1 MIAPHIAA
9 WALNK
14 RNSDAG
20 AGAGDHAH
28 DVVAT
33 HITNINDTKRKH
45 KRPRSKPSN
54 GGDDDNGDD
63 TRERVLETK
72 GGGGYQPPP
81 QPSPKEQ
88 AEARDWEAKQ
98 DFEREQRRQEAI
110 DAKDAIKKEAAD
122 TAWMSGKN
130 AAYQG
135 ALTGGTSK
143 LQGLGLSSGDDYGVY
158 DQFTNRINT
167 ANQSLAPGADYS
179 GAFSPTILDEL
190 LGSARTGQ
198 RNKYNTAFS
207 SQISPYFG
215 EDQFGSTS
223 DDAILSSILDQQYGD
238 AMTDLEASRA
248 RGSTN
253 QATYDRALRDL
264 DRSKATANTDLQNIG
279 RGVLEDIQGDI
290 GTRRQAALDQAAN
303 WDFGTS
309 YDPTAE
315 ANRIRSY
322 AGERKGGLEGELRGA
337 VGGKEFFDINSILGK
352 AAAKVGNQSTGTG
365 TSALYDTFENEA
377 TRKDETTRANEGTF

>member
-1 MIAPHIAA
+1 M
-9 WALNK
+9 
-14 RNSDAG
+14 
-20 AGAGDHAH
+20 GDHAH
-28 DVVAT
+28 VVVAT
-33 HITNINDTKRKH
+33 HVHSVNDKKRKRLKH
-45 KRPRSKPSN
+45 N
-54 GGDDDNGDD
+54 NA
-63 TRERVLETK
+63 RVLETK

-81 QPSPKEQ
+81 QPTAKEQ
-88 AEARDWEAKQ
+88 AEARDWEAQQ
-98 DFEREQRRQEAI
+98 DFERETRRQEAI

-122 TAWMSGKN
+122 EAWMSGKN

-135 ALTGGTSK
+135 ALTGGISK
-143 LQGLGLSSGDDYGVY
+143 LTGLGLTSGDDYGVY

-167 ANQSLAPGADYS
+167 ANQSLAQGADYS
-179 GAFSPTILDEL
+179 GAFAPTILDEL

-215 EDQFGSTS
+215 EDEFGSTS
-223 DDAILSSILDQQYGD
+223 DDAILSSILDQQYND
-238 AMTDLEASRA
+238 ALTDLGASRD

-264 DRSKATANTDLQNIG
+264 DTTKATANTDLQNLG

-322 AGERKGGLEGELRGA
+322 ADERRSGLEGEIRGA
-337 VGGKEFFDINSILGK
+337 VGGKEYFDINSLLGK
-352 AAAKVGNQSTGTG
+352 AAAKVGTQSTGTTG

-377 TRKDETTRANEGTF
+377 QRKDESTKANEGTF

>member
-9 WALNK
+9 WALNTSA
-14 RNSDAG
+14 RVNN
-20 AGAGDHAH
+20 HAH
-28 DVVAT
+28 VVVAT
-33 HITNINDTKRKH
+33 HIHNINDTKRQRKH
-45 KRPRSKPSN
+45 TPSI
-54 GGDDDNGDD
+54 GDAGDDVGDNNA
-63 TRERVLETK
+63 RVLETK

-143 LQGLGLSSGDDYGVY
+143 LTGLGLAPGDDYGVY

-167 ANQSLAPGADYS
+167 ANQSLTPGADYS

-198 RNKYNTAFS
+198 RNKYNTQFS

-264 DRSKATANTDLQNIG
+264 DRSKATANTDLQNTG
-279 RGVLEDIQGDI
+279 RGVLESIRGDI

-303 WDFGTS
+303 WDFGTA
-309 YDPTAE
+309 YDPSAE
-315 ANRIRSY
+315 AERIRKY
-322 AGERKGGLEGELRGA
+322 AGERRSGLEGELRGA

-365 TSALYDTFENEA
+365 TGTSALYDTFENEA